1 MANPTLTF
9 ELSGGGPDI
18 HGQEIEAELFLDKMP
33 ITCSNIIELAQNGFY
48 DGIHIHRIVEGF
60 IIQFGCPNAR
70 DPASKKAGDGAPE
83 GDSEFNLLDG
93 SGETITRSSDG
104 CIEDE
109 LVEEI
114 SNSKG
119 TLAMA
124 NEDKPDTGGSQ
135 FFFNLGD
142 NTGLDWFTEETES
155 KHPVFGKVTRGLEV
169 LEAISGVKKL
179 KKDESRP
186 AKPIKVE
193 HVEVS
198 EIHQR
203 FL

>member
-1 MANPTLTF
+1 ML
-9 ELSGGGPDI
+9 LV
-18 HGQEIEAELFLDKMP
+18 HGSRGDCFL
-33 ITCSNIIELAQNGFY
+33 L
-48 DGIHIHRIVEGF
+48 
-60 IIQFGCPNAR
+60 PNR
-70 DPASKKAGDGAPE
+70 
-83 GDSEFNLLDG
+83 
-93 SGETITRSSDG
+93 
-104 CIEDE
+104 
-109 LVEEI
+109 
-114 SNSKG
+114 
-119 TLAMA
+119 
-124 NEDKPDTGGSQ
+124 
-135 FFFNLGD
+135 
-142 NTGLDWFTEETES
+142 FTEETES